1 LSDQVF
7 GSFSKSHEVRAA
19 CVKYMKDHPHEFID
33 YLEFYPG
40 GGIRRNAKRKCT
52 SPTSSS
58 DDLTPPS
65 QHEIHLAYKAH
76 LKRMARKGT
85 WGGHMEIVAF
95 TKAYNMDVR
104 VHQRSNVPYFVQ
116 AGNDG
121 VGIAHIAYDQVIT
134 PSSHEQTYTNCSKQ
148 VGEHYSSV
156 RSIIDTTSTPS
167 TPESSDSSSEEDS
180 E

>member
-1 LSDQVF
+1 
-7 GSFSKSHEVRAA
+7 
-19 CVKYMKDHPHEFID
+19 MKDHPHEFID
-33 YLEFYPG
+33 YVEFYPG
-40 GGIRRNAKRKCT
+40 GGIRRNTKRKCT

-134 PSSHEQTYTNCSKQ
+134 SPPPINKPMLIALNRL
-148 VGEHYSSV
+148 GN
-156 RSIIDTTSTPS
+156 IIRPF
-167 TPESSDSSSEEDS
+167 EV
-180 E
+180 